1 MSARRAAVAIGVSE
15 APPLPYLGGAV
26 NGAREF
32 DAWARGFGYESRLVT
47 DDGEPVTAARLR
59 GEFEAL
65 LSGGPFHRLIIY
77 FAGHGVIR
85 ELDQGLWLLSDWNA
99 ELRAV
104 AVEVLRRRL
113 ALYRVNQVAIF
124 ADACRSL
131 PADVDTADL
140 TPDGLLG
147 RGPGPRSAT
156 MSVDKFIAAQDGTE
170 AFMIPGADPDD
181 DRCLFSGVAL
191 SALWGTQQD
200 AFSKVVPGMVTSRSL
215 GAYLQAEVPRLAE
228 TYRLKLVPS
237 VSPTFP
243 DLDDVY
249 YGDGPAVEAPVFPPW
264 PPAEALRIGGRV
276 TRQLEDDGYETVADD
291 ALERRM
297 RTQNRPDHFETGAGF
312 AVDGGQVTGVW
323 TADGVHAGAAGRP
336 DWWHVGLPGVVPLRH
351 PAPALIHLAAGCFV
365 AVTALPGFI
374 GSVVATST
382 GAAALIYHDIYAPPG
397 EARATEAAIGELE
410 RGGLRAG
417 DALDLA
423 AELRLGKHMDPVRG
437 VLGAY
442 LYDSVA
448 DVESIRRMAYGY
460 IAHDQ
465 PIPYDIALLADL
477 PAAPDDRGLLRVTVP
492 AVAARSARTE
502 RESSLPW
509 THAATPEAAG
519 VVAGHWPMLRQG
531 WAYLDDDPGSAL
543 VRPGLAE
550 LAPELTAAR
559 FSTFPQAAGLRLA
572 KLFALRP

>member
-1 MSARRAAVAIGVSE
+1 MSARRAALAIGVSD

-32 DAWARGFGYESRLVT
+32 HAWARGFGYESRLVT
-47 DDGEPVTAARLR
+47 DEDEPVTAARLR

-65 LSGGPFHRLIIY
+65 LSGDAFHRLIIY

-113 ALYRVNQVAIF
+113 ALYRINQVAIF

-170 AFMIPGADPDD
+170 AFMIPGGDPDE
-181 DRCLFSGVAL
+181 DRCLFSGVAI
-191 SALWGTQQD
+191 SALWGTQKE
-200 AFSKVVPGMVTSRSL
+200 AFSKIVPGMVTSRSL

-249 YGDGPAVEAPVFPPW
+249 YGDGPVVQAPVFPPW
-264 PPAEALRIGGRV
+264 PPAGALRIGRAAPQDEGR
-276 TRQLEDDGYETVADD
+276 ETVADD
-291 ALERRM
+291 ALEHRM
-297 RTQNRPDHFETGAGF
+297 RAQDRPDHFETGSGF
-312 AVDGGQVTGVW
+312 AVDGDHVTGVW
-323 TADGVHAGAAGRP
+323 TAAGVHAEAAGRP
-336 DWWHVGLPGVVPLRH
+336 DWWRLGQ
-351 PAPALIHLAAGCFV
+351 PAPAPLAHPVPALLHLAGGLFV

-374 GSVVATST
+374 GSVVATGT
-382 GAAALIYHDIYAPPG
+382 GAAALIYRDVYAPPD
-397 EARATEAAIGELE
+397 EARPTEAAISALE
-410 RGGLRAG
+410 RGGLRA
-417 DALDLA
+417 DNALDLA
-423 AELRLGKHMDPVRG
+423 AELRIGKHLDPVRG

-460 IAHDQ
+460 IRHDQ

-477 PAAPDDRGLLRVTVP
+477 EAAPDDHGLLLVTVP
-492 AVAARSARTE
+492 AVAARSPRTDK
-502 RESSLPW
+502 ESNLPW
-509 THAATPEAAG
+509 TFSATPEAVG
-519 VVAGHWPMLRQG
+519 VVGGHWPMVRQG

-559 FSTFPQAAGLRLA
+559 FSTFPHAAGLRLA
-572 KLFALRP
+572 KLFALTP